1 MLSSARTLRDAPL
14 SSCFARC
21 RACYS
26 VCFVVNSILLEI
38 SVETAEAAVAA
49 ERGGAQ
55 RIELCAQL
63 NVGGLTPSEK
73 LMRLTR
79 ESVRVPTFAM
89 IRPRSGD
96 FVYSPEDLSQMRRDI
111 AAAQRLG
118 MDGIV
123 LGVLTRERHVDI
135 KRARELVIAA
145 QPLPVTFHRAFDD
158 VADLNAALD
167 DVIETGAAR
176 VLTSG
181 GAASAAAGIE
191 NVARLVAAAGQRV
204 IILPGGGINASNAM
218 SVARQSGAREI
229 HSGLGSVL
237 SYGQEDYKLFEKEVR
252 VLAAQ
257 LANVT

>member
-1 MLSSARTLRDAPL
+1 MAS
-14 SSCFARC
+14 
-21 RACYS
+21 
-26 VCFVVNSILLEI
+26 SILLEV
-38 SVETAEAAVAA
+38 SVETAQAAVAA

-73 LMRLTR
+73 LVRLTR
-79 ESVRVPTFAM
+79 ESVRVPIFAM
-89 IRPRSGD
+89 IRPRPDD
-96 FVYSPEDLSQMRRDI
+96 FVYSQEELSQMRRDI
-111 AAAQRLG
+111 VAVQRLG

-123 LGVLTRERHVDI
+123 LGILTRERHVDI
-135 KRARELVIAA
+135 NRTRELVIAA

-158 VADLNAALD
+158 VADVNAALD

-176 VLTSG
+176 ILTSG

-204 IILPGGGINASNAM
+204 LILPGGGINASNALH
-218 SVARQSGAREI
+218 VARQSGAREI

-237 SYGQEDYKLFEKEVR
+237 AYGQEDHKLFESAVR
-252 VLAAQ
+252 ALAAQ
-257 LANVT
+257 LASVT

>member
-1 MLSSARTLRDAPL
+1 MAS
-14 SSCFARC
+14 
-21 RACYS
+21 
-26 VCFVVNSILLEI
+26 SILLEV
-38 SVETAEAAVAA
+38 SVETAQAAVAA

-73 LMRLTR
+73 LVRLTR
-79 ESVRVPTFAM
+79 ESVRVPIFAM
-89 IRPRSGD
+89 IRPRPDD
-96 FVYSPEDLSQMRRDI
+96 FVYSQEELSQMRRDI
-111 AAAQRLG
+111 VAVQRLG

-123 LGVLTRERHVDI
+123 LGILTRERHVDI
-135 KRARELVIAA
+135 NRTRELVIAA

-158 VADLNAALD
+158 VADVNAALD

-176 VLTSG
+176 ILTSG

-204 IILPGGGINASNAM
+204 LILPGGGINASNALH
-218 SVARQSGAREI
+218 VARQSGAREL

-237 SYGQEDYKLFEKEVR
+237 AYGHEDYVQFENEVR
-252 VLAAQ
+252 ALAAQ
-257 LANVT
+257 LASVA